1 MVSIT
6 SYFCCSYHSLSLSLL
21 FFTQGPLY
29 WVFKDNGV
37 EEGYPRPITDFGL
50 PQGGI
55 SGAFSWP
62 SDQKTYFFKGDLH
75 WCYDETTR
83 HIEEAS
89 PVLQESWE
97 QFSSVDSVL
106 IESDGELGCGPQA
119 DLGLIQKFHCML
131 IWAPGNHEMPSGS
144 PVYPVLSRSAEQTGL
159 LHRGCSKEYPVK

>member
-1 MVSIT
+1 M
-6 SYFCCSYHSLSLSLL
+6 
-21 FFTQGPLY
+21 
-29 WVFKDNGV
+29 FKDNGV

-89 PVLQESWE
+89 PLLQESWE
-97 QFSSVDSVL
+97 QFSSSVDSVL
-106 IESDGELGCGPQA
+106 TESDGELGVGPQA
-119 DLGLIQKFHCML
+119 DLGLTQKFHCML
-131 IWAPGNHEMPSGS
+131 NWAPGNAIR
-144 PVYPVLSRSAEQTGL
+144 LSCLPCSFTPSAEQTGL
-159 LHRGCSKEYPVK
+159 LHRGCCKEYPIK